1 MDANT
6 EDPGAEEAQ
15 EVKVPIEAIQ
25 VIDPEVVAKLPHG
38 TRVLK
43 IAAHGA
49 SFWTR
54 TARLDVEENGTRKAY
69 FLKTT
74 YGDLGKEMMSSEF
87 ACMTKVRAITP
98 DLVPAPIAWGSY
110 ASIPHVHFLLCEFR
124 PMTGE
129 VPAAADLAEKIA
141 ELHRR
146 SSTGD
151 AKAMFGSDV
160 PTFHGNVRVEHGWSH
175 FWEEYFAR
183 TTWKLFELELETRG
197 DNDEVTLNM
206 VFLFE
211 KVIPRLLRP
220 LQMGGHSIKPCL
232 IHGDLWHGN
241 TGSDAETGVPII
253 FDAASFYAHNE
264 YELGVWRQ
272 PWNKINKEYREEYHK
287 HFPKSWPEEDF
298 DDRNALY
305 AM

>member
-1 MDANT
+1 M
-6 EDPGAEEAQ
+6 AQ
-15 EVKVPIEAIQ
+15 TLRGLWLTIQ
-25 VIDPEVVAKLPHG
+25 Q
-38 TRVLK
+38 
-43 IAAHGA
+43 
-49 SFWTR
+49 
-54 TARLDVEENGTRKAY
+54 
-69 FLKTT
+69 TT

-87 ACMTKVRAITP
+87 ACMTKVRVITP

-183 TTWKLFELELETRG
+183 TTWKLFELELETRVG
-197 DNDEVTLNM
+197 FSFPPFCPWVH
-206 VFLFE
+206 LF
-211 KVIPRLLRP
+211 
-220 LQMGGHSIKPCL
+220 S
-232 IHGDLWHGN
+232 
-241 TGSDAETGVPII
+241 
-253 FDAASFYAHNE
+253 YAY
-264 YELGVWRQ
+264 YE
-272 PWNKINKEYREEYHK
+272 IYC
-287 HFPKSWPEEDF
+287 
-298 DDRNALY
+298 
-305 AM
+305 